1 MNMMLTGSMVE
12 TRPALN
18 VRLARHADEI
28 DAAQA
33 LRYRVFFE
41 EMGARPDADAAA
53 SRRDRDAY
61 DDVAD
66 HLLVIDPAAHAPHGI
81 VATYRLLDAAAAAR
95 AGGFYTAGEFDLGPL
110 LRSGRRMLELGRSC
124 VDPGWRSGAV
134 MQLLWRGI
142 AEVVQA
148 RGIDVMF
155 GCASLHGTEV
165 ATHAAALSLL
175 ANRHLAPRALRPQA
189 LAERHVDLRQLPEG
203 AYDPRA
209 AFLALPP
216 LLKGYLRVGGWV
228 GDGAVIDH
236 DFNTIDVAVVVPTE
250 GVTARYARH
259 YDTARVA

>member
-1 MNMMLTGSMVE
+1 MNVILPHVTTSA
-12 TRPALN
+12 RPALS
-18 VRLARHADEI
+18 VRLARHAGEV

-41 EMGARPDADAAA
+41 EMGARPDQAAAA

-66 HLLVIDPAAHAPHGI
+66 HLLVIDEAAPVPYGI
-81 VATYRLLDAAAAAR
+81 VATYRLLDGAAAAR
-95 AGGFYTAGEFDLGPL
+95 AGSFYSAGEFDLGPL
-110 LRSGRRMLELGRSC
+110 LRSGRQLLELGRSC

-142 AEVVQA
+142 ADLVQA
-148 RGIDVMF
+148 RGIDLMF
-155 GCASLHGTEV
+155 GCASLHGTDV
-165 ATHAAALSLL
+165 DSHAASLSLL
-175 ANRHLAPRALRPQA
+175 ASRHLAPRELRPQA
-189 LAERHVDLRQLPEG
+189 LAGQHVDLRQLPDD
-203 AYDPRA
+203 AYDARA
-209 AFLALPP
+209 AFMALPP
-216 LLKGYLRVGGWV
+216 LLKGYLRLGGWV
-228 GDGAVIDH
+228 GDGAVIDA